1 MISSA
6 VSLLVQEP
14 DLHATFLVQPTML
27 ANLKKEVQAHGEHV
41 PVERLTFIAC
51 QVDWLGFDAQ
61 SLLDDAKPYV
71 FNSSPHRGQFLTPL
85 GSFRGKGSPTEVL
98 TAILKQTSGKVWDR
112 GQHTFVELCAI
123 KTS

>member
-14 DLHATFLVQPTML
+14 DLHVTFLVQPAML
-27 ANLKKEVQAHGEHV
+27 ANLKKEVQVHGEHV

-61 SLLDDAKPYV
+61 SLLDDAKPCV
-71 FNSSPHRGQFLTPL
+71 LSPRP
-85 GSFRGKGSPTEVL
+85 
-98 TAILKQTSGKVWDR
+98 
-112 GQHTFVELCAI
+112 
-123 KTS
+123 